1 MAFEESL
8 INDVLD
14 HADIV
19 QVVSSF
25 IPVIKK
31 GKNYVSK
38 CPFHDDTNPSM
49 SISPERKMFKCF
61 VCGTGGSAISFVQKY
76 LHIPF
81 IEAMKKSGGYFWV
94 SR

>member
-61 VCGTGGSAISFVQKY
+61 VCAKVSSYSFY
-76 LHIPF
+76 
-81 IEAMKKSGGYFWV
+81 
-94 SR
+94 